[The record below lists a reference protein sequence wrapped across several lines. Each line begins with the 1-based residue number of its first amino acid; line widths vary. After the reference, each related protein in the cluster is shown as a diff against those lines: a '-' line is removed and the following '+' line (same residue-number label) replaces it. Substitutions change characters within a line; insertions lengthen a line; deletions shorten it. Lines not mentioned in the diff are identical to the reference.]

1 MQSKLIVRSR
11 MSNKDII
18 ESILAYLKENKGK
31 RLKLTD
37 LMERIRLKPDITIEI
52 LGRLEREYGLKISF
66 Y

>member
-1 MQSKLIVRSR
+1 MI
-11 MSNKDII
+11 NEDII
-18 ESILAYLKENKGK
+18 KSILAYLKENKGK